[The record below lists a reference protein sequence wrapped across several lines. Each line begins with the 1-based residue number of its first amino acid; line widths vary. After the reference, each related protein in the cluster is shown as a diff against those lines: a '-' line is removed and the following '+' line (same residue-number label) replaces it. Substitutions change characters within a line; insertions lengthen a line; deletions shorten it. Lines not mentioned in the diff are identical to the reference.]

1 MYNSTNTCSCKKM
14 NDLQIRTSFH
24 KHHCNSST
32 LVVNELGLQ
41 HGRCR
46 ADIAVINGILIGYE
60 IKSDVDSLRRLND
73 QIDSYN
79 AVFNR
84 VSAIVAECHL
94 SEAVAILPEWWGVIS
109 VLEGQRGAR
118 RSKQNTHVDDYAV
131 AQLLWRNEAQEILT
145 NLGIRGKQL
154 REKRANLYSFII
166 SKLDSSELRRTIRQ
180 YLMQRTNWRRPAL
193 LSPSDGLFQPSA
205 TS

>member
-1 MYNSTNTCSCKKM
+1 M

-24 KHHCNSST
+24 KKCLRNHHCNSST
-32 LVVNELGLQ
+32 LVVDELGLQ
-41 HGRCR
+41 HGKCR
-46 ADIAVINGILIGYE
+46 ADIAVINGLLIGYE

-79 AVFNR
+79 AVFDR

-94 SEAVAILPEWWGVIS
+94 GEAVAILPEWWGVIS
-109 VLEGQRGAR
+109 VLEGQRGAIHFKTIR
-118 RSKQNTHVDDYAV
+118 RSKQNTNVDDYAI

-154 REKRANLYSFII
+154 REKRANLYSFIV
-166 SKLDSSELRRTIRQ
+166 SKLDSSELRRTIRK
-180 YLMQRTNWRRPAL
+180 YLMQRTNWRCPAL